1 MTPSRAA
8 APRTQRPPRQA
19 APPPAESVPEEVS
32 TGSTSR
38 ATGSTSRETG
48 STSRGSTSGETPE
61 ARLREV
67 DALVAEAATAAERMR
82 SFDQEQVDRVVDAMV
97 RAGLRAASELAD
109 LAIEETGFGVFE
121 DKVVKN
127 YVATEFLAD
136 YLRDKRSVGVI
147 DEDVERNIVRV
158 AEPIGVVLAVTP
170 VTNPTS
176 TVLYKAIVAAKTRNA
191 IIFRPSP
198 YAIRCCARTVEILR
212 EAAEAAGLPPGAL
225 QVIPDAA
232 HDVTH
237 HLFRHPRVDFVWVT
251 GGPKI
256 VELANKC
263 GKPSL
268 SVGPG
273 NAPIYLHRSADVP
286 GAVVDILISK
296 TFDASVICPAEQT
309 CIVDEE
315 VYDET
320 VAEFERMGAHLLT
333 DTEVAAL
340 ADFAFGC
347 GDKVNMAALGQQA
360 PELAAR
366 AGFTVP
372 PGTKVLLAP
381 LPSDLEALAAHPL
394 VQEKLMPVLGLV
406 RSPSVEHAVDAAVLV
421 TEHGGLGHTSAVYA
435 TDDAV
440 VDAYARAVR
449 TGRILVNAPTAVGA
463 LGGVYNNLTP
473 TFSLGCGTWGGSS
486 TTENVNYLQLL
497 NVKTVSRR
505 RTPPQWFRVPPN
517 TFFNAGALE
526 NLRDLECAVAVV
538 VTDADSE
545 SRGVVDLLRGKLRT
559 QHVQV
564 FGEVV
569 PEPGEEV
576 IRRGVALMERARPD
590 LLVAVGGG
598 SVIDAAKAMRL
609 FFEHPERTLDDLTLP
624 FLDPRKRVAD
634 SPKDPHAVRLV
645 AIPTTAGT
653 GSEVSP
659 AAVITVGD
667 HKETLV
673 DYCLVPDI
681 AIVDPELTLSMP
693 RSVTVDSG
701 VDALTHALEAA
712 VSIFAS
718 PYTDAFCVQ
727 AAHLIFDA
735 LPKVYDD
742 PGDLVARTAMANAA
756 TLAGLAF
763 SNAFVGT
770 NHALAHAVGAR
781 FGIPHGRANGVFLPH
796 VLAYNASL
804 PSKFMPAPGYSA
816 YVAPDKYA
824 QLGQI
829 LFGGHGGQ
837 ESRARLFANVV
848 DLLDRVHAPRSLR
861 EAGVPEDAFL
871 EALPSLARTAFAD
884 LSNRTNPRMPLVAEL
899 TELLRLGYDGEVRD
913 AD

>member
-1 MTPSRAA
+1 MTQTRATTARPRRTTGAA
-8 APRTQRPPRQA
+8 APRPHAEAQA
-19 APPPAESVPEEVS
+19 KPEPTASAPA
-32 TGSTSR
+32 
-38 ATGSTSRETG
+38 ATL
-48 STSRGSTSGETPE
+48 PE

-67 DALVAEAATAAERMR
+67 DGLVADAARAAEQMR
-82 SFDQEQVDRVVDAMV
+82 TLDQQQVDAIVEAMV
-97 RAGLRAASELAD
+97 RAGLRGAVELAQ

-127 YVATEFLAD
+127 YVATEFLSD

-158 AEPIGVVLAVTP
+158 AEPVGVVLAVTP

-191 IIFRPSP
+191 VIFRPSP
-198 YAIRCCARTVEILR
+198 FAVRCCERSVEILR
-212 EAAEAAGLPPGAL
+212 DAAERAGMPPGAL

-232 HDVTH
+232 HEVTH
-237 HLFRHPRVDFVWVT
+237 YLFEHPRVDFVWVT

-256 VELANKC
+256 VALANRS

-273 NAPIYLHRSADVP
+273 NAPIYIHRSADVK

-309 CIVDEE
+309 CIVDDA

-320 VAEFERMGAHLLT
+320 VAEFRRMGAHLLSNE
-333 DTEVAAL
+333 DVDAL
-340 ADFAFGC
+340 AEFAFGC
-347 GDKVNMAALGQQA
+347 GDKVNMEALGQQA

-366 AGFTVP
+366 AGITVA
-372 PGTKVLLAP
+372 PGTKILLAP
-381 LPSDLEALAAHPL
+381 LPADLQELGAHPL
-394 VQEKLMPVLGLV
+394 VQEKLMPVLGVV
-406 RSPSVEHAVDAAVLV
+406 RSPSVEHGIDAAVLV

-435 TDDAV
+435 NDDSV
-440 VDAYARAVR
+440 VEAYSLAVR

-486 TTENVNYLQLL
+486 TTENVNYQQLL
-497 NVKTVSRR
+497 NIKTVSRR
-505 RTPPQWFRVPPN
+505 RTPPQWFRVPSN

-526 NLRDLECAVAVV
+526 NLRDIECQTVVV
-538 VTDADSE
+538 VTDPECEA
-545 SRGVVDLLRGKLRT
+545 RGVVDQLRGKLRT
-559 QHVQV
+559 GHVQV
-564 FGEVV
+564 FSEIR
-569 PEPGEEV
+569 PEPDEAT
-576 IRRGVALMERARPD
+576 IRRGTALLERVRPD

-598 SVIDAAKAMRL
+598 SVMDAAKAMRL
-609 FFEHPERTLDDLTLP
+609 FYEHPEKNLEDLTLP

-634 SPKDPHAVRLV
+634 YPRDPHVLRLV
-645 AIPTTAGT
+645 AVPTTAGT

-667 HKETLV
+667 RKETLV
-673 DYCLVPDI
+673 DYCLVPDV
-681 AIVDPELTLSMP
+681 AIVDPLLTLSMP
-693 RSVTVDSG
+693 ASVTVDSG
-701 VDALTHALEAA
+701 IDALTHALEAA

-727 AAHLIFDA
+727 AARLIFDA

-781 FGIPHGRANGVFLPH
+781 FGIAHGRANGVFLPH
-796 VLAYNASL
+796 VLRYNAGL

-824 QLGQI
+824 QLGQVV
-829 LFGGHGGQ
+829 FGGHGGE
-837 ESRARLFANVV
+837 ESRERLFQSVG
-848 DLLDRVHAPRSLR
+848 DLLDRVHLPRSLR
-861 EAGVPEDAFL
+861 EVGVPERGFL
-871 EALPSLARTAFAD
+871 EALPGLAMTAFAD
-884 LSNRTNPRMPLVAEL
+884 LSNRTNPRMPLVGEL
-899 TELLRLGYDGEVRD
+899 TELLRLGYYGVDGH
-913 AD
+913 AH